1 MPITPHNKRCQIF
14 GSEEPNLIAI
24 RAKSYWHKNQILWA
38 EDLAAFSGTAI
49 YDDYQRLTKVR
60 FLSVVS
66 VISSVSEANKGR
78 AKIGFIRFPQSRF
91 HPVGNAAI
99 SSGRKNQILLP

>member
-1 MPITPHNKRCQIF
+1 MPISRRRKRSHIF

-24 RAKSYWHKNQILWA
+24 RTKSYRPKNQILWA

-66 VISSVSEANKGR
+66 VISSVSDANKGR
-78 AKIGFIRFPQSRF
+78 AKIG
-91 HPVGNAAI
+91 
-99 SSGRKNQILLP
+99 LY